1 MLITDRHLYKL
12 DPLKQY
18 KPMKTLP
25 LYNVGDFAGLTAF
38 AFADAVLIKTEG
50 SPLDTSVEAVYDAA
64 AGGAE
69 AALPS
74 EHL

>member
-25 LYNVGDFAGLTAF
+25 LYNVGDFACLAAF
-38 AFADAVLIKTEG
+38 AFADKTEG

-64 AGGAE
+64 AGAE